1 MNIFKYFVLLVWV
14 QGMMCS
20 VSFGKAYEYVANSM
34 RILTVPIAK
43 DHINRLM
50 FKGDRIVKVIGHLDD
65 FQIESDSTSGSFFI
79 TSNLGIGESATV
91 TVLTESG
98 AVQDIKFKI
107 VGAGEPSVATIK
119 RVYIGLPKTS
129 YKTTQSFE
137 DNIISSL
144 KDVMS
149 GRTTRYAFS
158 VLDASDMRLENYEI
172 SKVVE
177 YRSKSLRIKKI
188 EYWHLE
194 GEVDLK
200 KIAGIDS
207 SILAAARARNAIY
220 LVFRA

>member
-1 MNIFKYFVLLVWV
+1 M
-14 QGMMCS
+14 
-20 VSFGKAYEYVANSM
+20 
-34 RILTVPIAK
+34 
-43 DHINRLM
+43 
-50 FKGDRIVKVIGHLDD
+50 
-65 FQIESDSTSGSFFI
+65 
-79 TSNLGIGESATV
+79 

-98 AVQDIKFKI
+98 SVQDIKFKI
-107 VGAGEPSVATIK
+107 VGAGEPSAVTIK
-119 RVYIGLPKTS
+119 HVYIGVPKTS
-129 YKTTQSFE
+129 YKTTPSFE

-149 GRTTRYAFS
+149 GRTIRYAFS

-188 EYWHLE
+188 EYLYLE

-207 SILAAARARNAIY
+207 SILAAARARNEIY
-220 LVFRA
+220 LVFRV

>member
-1 MNIFKYFVLLVWV
+1 MNIFKYFVLLVWA
-14 QGMMCS
+14 QGTLCS
-20 VSFGKAYEYVANSM
+20 ISFGKAYEYMVSSTQ
-34 RILTVPIAK
+34 ILTVPISK

-50 FKGDRIVKVIGHLDD
+50 FNGDRILKVIGHLDD

-79 TSNLGIGESATV
+79 TSNLGIGESTTV

-98 AVQDIKFKI
+98 AAQDIKFKI
-107 VGAGEPSVATIK
+107 VSASEPSVATIK
-119 RVYIGLPKTS
+119 RVHIGVPKTS

-149 GRTTRYAFS
+149 GRTTCYVFS

-177 YRSKSLRIKKI
+177 YRSRSLRIKKI
-188 EYWHLE
+188 EYSYLK

-207 SILAAARARNAIY
+207 SILAAARARNEIY
-220 LVFRA
+220 LVFIA